1 MKARRTLFG
10 FVPAKLSTRVMRTR
24 SMAVLLNADA
34 MVKPPMRSMMVGE
47 NIWEKMYLRWLSWRA
62 SMGKAIRPYFVAS
75 DVSKRSVPS
84 EDRMIL
90 RVTRRKGTQ
99 RDVTK
104 RGIAFVNQSASSL
117 TSK

>member
-47 NIWEKMYLRWLSWRA
+47 NI
-62 SMGKAIRPYFVAS
+62 
-75 DVSKRSVPS
+75 
-84 EDRMIL
+84 
-90 RVTRRKGTQ
+90 
-99 RDVTK
+99 
-104 RGIAFVNQSASSL
+104 
-117 TSK
+117 